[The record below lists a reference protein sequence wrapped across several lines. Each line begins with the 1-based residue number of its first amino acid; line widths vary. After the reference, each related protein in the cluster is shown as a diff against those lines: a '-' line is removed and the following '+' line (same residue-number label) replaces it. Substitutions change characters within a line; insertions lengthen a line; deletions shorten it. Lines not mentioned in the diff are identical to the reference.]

1 MLSNTHE
8 REDRHLSRNSTKLRM
23 RSLSIATAIVTGLVY
38 TVCVLF
44 IAVAPKAAMAF
55 FSSILHIDLSSLAR
69 VVTWG
74 SFIAGLLFW
83 SLGSALYAALLARL
97 YNSLAPR

>member
-8 REDRHLSRNSTKLRM
+8 RENHHLSRNSTKLRM
-23 RSLSIATAIVTGLVY
+23 RSLSIATAIATALVY
-38 TVCVLF
+38 TICVLF

-55 FSSILHIDLSSLAR
+55 FSYILHIDLTNLAR

-83 SLGSALYAALLARL
+83 SLGPALYAALLARL
-97 YNSLAPR
+97 YNSLATR